1 MAITDV
7 FKTRQFKSDIERL
20 TAENN
25 YLNSLLTPEMR
36 QAVSINAEIQ
46 RLNAEKQSV
55 QASVEAM
62 TQEVQTL
69 NNEIQRKEAFIIFMD
84 DEILYQD
91 FGLYTPVYNLMN
103 SEMYKDKLAV
113 VRERQKI

>member
-55 QASVEAM
+55 QASVEAL

-69 NNEIQRKEAFIIFMD
+69 NNEIQQKRLSLSLWTMKSYIRISVFTLPSII
-84 DEILYQD
+84 
-91 FGLYTPVYNLMN
+91 
-103 SEMYKDKLAV
+103 
-113 VRERQKI
+113 

>member
-7 FKTRQFKSDIERL
+7 FKTRQFKNDIERL

-36 QAVSINAEIQ
+36 QAVSINTEIQ

-55 QASVEAM
+55 QSEIEEKLQKRQAL
-62 TQEVQTL
+62 TQEIQAL
-69 NNEIQRKEAFIIFMD
+69 NNEIEQKKASIIFLD
-84 DEILYQD
+84 DRET
-91 FGLYTPVYNLMN
+91 GL
-103 SEMYKDKLAV
+103 
-113 VRERQKI
+113 